1 MGHLWNVHGHLP
13 FNGSVDE
20 LLIEIDRPLN
30 IIELDLEKI
39 RDIQYFHFW
48 QKIVLQIQ
56 PALP

>member
-13 FNGSVDE
+13 FNGSVDK

-48 QKIVLQIQ
+48 QKIVPQIQ
-56 PALP
+56 SVLP